1 MAGIAAL
8 PLDDDDLGTDDVEQL
23 LRIVKQDKVGRQRL
37 RFELREGRPFLVSG
51 ELRVVK
57 TTHEAEPVKASRNG
71 IGRATITEP
80 EPEPEEETH
89 EEDDP
94 EEETPEDGG
103 QLDEASATITREPA
117 PGGHDVAP
125 EDVDDE
131 GAAEEPAPAPE
142 PVKAKRAPRKT
153 TTKPRATMISGSK

>member
-23 LRIVKQDKVGRQRL
+23 LRIVKQDKIGRQRL
-37 RFELREGRPFLVSG
+37 RFELREGRPFLVSD

-57 TTHEAEPVKASRNG
+57 TTPATEPVKASRNG
-71 IGRATITEP
+71 IGRATIT

-103 QLDEASATITREPA
+103 QLDEAAATITREPA

-153 TTKPRATMISGSK
+153 TTKRATMISGSK